1 MLWISAK
8 AWVWH
13 FIGELVKIG
22 IDCQFWGIS
31 TGIGQYTSYL
41 VAGLSKC
48 VSTEIKVNLVVRR
61 NRPRRVY
68 PSTVRVT
75 SVPPAHRFVWANLYV
90 PWVSYRERFDLYHA
104 LDNLSLPLFW
114 PKGKT
119 RYVLTV
125 HDLIPLL
132 FPESVKRRHRYYFRL
147 AIRRLLK
154 MADAII
160 VDSDHTRALI
170 ADRFETFAD
179 KVHVVHLGVDTSR
192 FRPMADKEFTHPVR
206 ERYGLGENPYLL
218 YVGNIEPRKNLSVVI
233 SAYTEMV
240 KSTELTAKPRLVIAG
255 ADSGLCNDIFALPA
269 RLGLSQRVS
278 FIGPVSDEELPSLYA
293 GASVFLFPSLYEG
306 FGLPVLEAM
315 ACGTPVIT
323 SSVTSLPEIAGDA
336 AVVIDPVNTRE
347 LMDAMIRVLTNEAL
361 AKELRQRGLD
371 RARRFTWEETA
382 RQTLEVYKKVYRVRS
397 AGAD

>member
-1 MLWISAK
+1 
-8 AWVWH
+8 
-13 FIGELVKIG
+13 
-22 IDCQFWGIS
+22 
-31 TGIGQYTSYL
+31 
-41 VAGLSKC
+41 
-48 VSTEIKVNLVVRR
+48 
-61 NRPRRVY
+61 
-68 PSTVRVT
+68 
-75 SVPPAHRFVWANLYV
+75 
-90 PWVSYRERFDLYHA
+90 
-104 LDNLSLPLFW
+104 
-114 PKGKT
+114 
-119 RYVLTV
+119 
-125 HDLIPLL
+125 
-132 FPESVKRRHRYYFRL
+132 
-147 AIRRLLK
+147 

-179 KVHVVHLGVDTSR
+179 KVNVVHLGVDTSR

-233 SAYTEMV
+233 SAYAEML
-240 KSTELTAKPRLVIAG
+240 KSRELRSKPRLVIAG
-255 ADSGLCNDIFALPA
+255 ADSGLCNDVFALPS

-278 FIGPVSDEELPSLYA
+278 FIGPVSDEELPLLYA

-323 SSVTSLPEIAGDA
+323 SNVTSLPEIAGDA

-347 LMDAMIRVLTNEAL
+347 LIDAMIRVLTNEAL
-361 AKELRQRGLD
+361 AKELRQKGLD

-382 RQTLEVYKKVYRVRS
+382 RQTLQVYKKVYRVRS